1 MEVPVSQID
10 LNLGY
15 QLVDHLGKT
24 LSTGVITR
32 NNFEI
37 DLTHLAPGI
46 YHIVLSKPEKNT
58 TLKVVKY

>member
-10 LNLGY
+10 LNLAY
-15 QLVDHLGKT
+15 QIVDHLGKI

-32 NNFEI
+32 NNFDI

-46 YHIVLSKPEKNT
+46 YNLILSRPEENTVLR
-58 TLKVVKY
+58 VVKY